1 MKKTVAVLLV
11 AMLLIGLT
19 AGCGGGKNESSSGQ
33 SEQKIYE
40 LHAAYATPDSE
51 YDQHSMLFK
60 MFKEEVE
67 QKTNGQVKIILHP
80 AGELGGEREYVE
92 MLQYGDLAF
101 TDIACSVL
109 NGFTD
114 VLSFLDM
121 PYLFRDG
128 EQAYE
133 FFKSD
138 VARGK
143 LDKLEEIGVTGIALS
158 TAGSRNFLTAKG
170 KTINSVDDFKGL
182 KIRVMETPM
191 HIEAMKLFGAQP
203 TPMAYTETYQALQ
216 TGTIDG
222 MENQIPTY
230 ISNRL
235 YEVAPNYA
243 MVGWFQQNHAFLAS
257 KKIMDELPEEYRE
270 IIMEVGQRAAN
281 LASEFTINF
290 DKGEGLEKL
299 KELGV
304 NITYPDTDPIF
315 EKAQI
320 LREKF
325 KDSIGEDVIKWLE
338 EN

>member
-1 MKKTVAVLLV
+1 MKKIIAVLLV

-19 AGCGGGKNESSSGQ
+19 AGCGGGSNKGQ
-33 SEQKIYE
+33 SEGEKVYE

-92 MLQYGDLAF
+92 MLQSGDLAF
-101 TDIACSVL
+101 ADVACSVL
-109 NGFTD
+109 NGFTNE
-114 VLSFLDM
+114 LSFLDM

-133 FFKSD
+133 FFQSD
-138 VARGK
+138 LAREK
-143 LDKLEEIGVTGIALS
+143 LNNLEGIGLVGVALS
-158 TAGSRNFLTAKG
+158 TAGSRNFLTVKG
-170 KTINSVDDFKGL
+170 KTIESVDDFKGL

-191 HIEAMKLFGAQP
+191 HIEAMTLFGTQP

-216 TGTIDG
+216 TNTIDG

-243 MVGWFQQNHAFLAS
+243 MVGWFHQNHAFIAS
-257 KKIMDELPEEYRE
+257 KKIMDELPQEYQE

-281 LASEFTINF
+281 LASEFTIDF

-304 NITYPDTDPIF
+304 NITYPDTTVMF
-315 EKAQI
+315 EKAQT
-320 LREKF
+320 LKEKY
-325 KDSIGEDVIKWLE
+325 KDLIGEDVIKWLD